1 MYLHLSK
8 KSACANALA
17 PLYGWREGGPM
28 QYCLIHRTTAHTS
41 KSLLDPGKG
50 QFVLNGNLI
59 KSQDFSTTRAFKLC
73 GVCIYWPLFASE
85 GTITCLRSQ
94 KPEIELCFL
103 NSQGKGSFQNLIAVL
118 EKQYKWPR
126 NWLAIKNTGHTVTFE
141 SQMNSEQ
148 KFFFF
153 YHKYIPCSIWDI
165 LIPKKMYL
173 KFTLI
178 ACPAFYLETLPR
190 IELLEHKDVCNLRTT
205 CMFCLTTSGSSIH
218 FLKFG
223 DWVGG
228 GLIFFFSPYSLKMAV
243 FYLPGL
249 WWIFIICNNERERPW
264 GQEMSDLAESLT
276 SALTL
281 ASHNMLC
288 IFRPLHCWSLLTWQL
303 LGWMV
308 SPWTRRA
315 TQGEAGS
322 GCMVFGWGWARTL
335 FPTFSSVASINF
347 SKAPISLCFLSHPDV
362 L

>member
-1 MYLHLSK
+1 MSCILFGNTTQNWTFGTQRCLQFEDYLYVLFDNFWIFHTFFKIWGL
-8 KSACANALA
+8 
-17 PLYGWREGGPM
+17 GGRR
-28 QYCLIHRTTAHTS
+28 I
-41 KSLLDPGKG
+41 
-50 QFVLNGNLI
+50 
-59 KSQDFSTTRAFKLC
+59 DF
-73 GVCIYWPLFASE
+73 
-85 GTITCLRSQ
+85 
-94 KPEIELCFL
+94 
-103 NSQGKGSFQNLIAVL
+103 
-118 EKQYKWPR
+118 
-126 NWLAIKNTGHTVTFE
+126 
-141 SQMNSEQ
+141 
-148 KFFFF
+148 
-153 YHKYIPCSIWDI
+153 
-165 LIPKKMYL
+165 
-173 KFTLI
+173 
-178 ACPAFYLETLPR
+178 
-190 IELLEHKDVCNLRTT
+190 
-205 CMFCLTTSGSSIH
+205 
-218 FLKFG
+218 
-223 DWVGG
+223 
-228 GLIFFFSPYSLKMAV
+228 FFFSPYSLKMAV